1 MFVAGDDVGAFEVR
15 TQHLGLRG
23 LARLLRLD
31 LDDLD
36 RAKAQRAA
44 SSGRAINVEFDEIDL
59 GRARQPPDGQNGY
72 LQEACVRC
80 GASTDQIFSML

>member
-1 MFVAGDDVGAFEVR
+1 MFVAGDDVGAFEVWA
-15 TQHLGLRG
+15 QHLGLRG

-44 SSGRAINVEFDEIDL
+44 SRGRAIHVKFDEVDL

>member
-36 RAKAQRAA
+36 WAKAQRAA
-44 SSGRAINVEFDEIDL
+44 SSGRAIHVHFYEVDL

-72 LQEACVRC
+72 LQEAWVRC
-80 GASTDQIFSML
+80 GASTAQIFSML